1 MVMTMARPTA
11 DARRAARAAALAAA
25 CLASAAGAQQQGG
38 AAAPPPPPTASQLPE
53 RVDAGVADRHSMG
66 HSLRVHPVD
75 LSPHGF
81 RYVYKVP
88 GRDDLL
94 MRTDG
99 ALYAVFDQSVYVR
112 DPNAKTPS
120 LKAMIP
126 AATVFYIGKPNFRMI
141 RSSGI
146 RDLSFRRE
154 DSPPA
159 QEQRAPLPVGGV
171 TRLEP
176 EACAPGATRLEP
188 TRLSGKQPEHVD
200 EHATYPAKPPQAPDR
215 PAAPAAEPA
224 TPTRADRPGFDRR
237 IDELMDR
244 AKKAQPGTP

>member
-1 MVMTMARPTA
+1 MVMTMACQPA

-25 CLASAAGAQQQGG
+25 CLASPALAQQQGG
-38 AAAPPPPPTASQLPE
+38 GSAAPPSPSALPE
-53 RVDAGVADRHSMG
+53 RVDAGVADRHSLG
-66 HSLRVHPVD
+66 QSLRIQPVD

-81 RYVYKVP
+81 RHVYKVP

-120 LKAMIP
+120 LKPMIP

-159 QEQRAPLPVGGV
+159 AEQHAPVLVGGV
-171 TRLEP
+171 KRLEP
-176 EACAPGATRLEP
+176 EVGAPGATRMEP
-188 TRLSGKQPEHVD
+188 TRISAKPAEHGE
-200 EHATYPAKPPQAPDR
+200 EHATYPAKPPQAADR
-215 PAAPAAEPA
+215 PAAPAAEPPA
-224 TPTRADRPGFDRR
+224 PTRADRPGFDRR

>member
-1 MVMTMARPTA
+1 MVMTMPRPAA
-11 DARRAARAAALAAA
+11 DLRRTARAAAALVAA
-25 CLASAAGAQQQGG
+25 CLASAASARQQGG
-38 AAAPPPPPTASQLPE
+38 APPAAGSSQLPE
-53 RVDAGVADRHSMG
+53 RVDAGVGDRHSLG
-66 HSLRVHPVD
+66 QSLRIHPVD

-81 RYVYKVP
+81 RNVYKVP

-112 DPNAKTPS
+112 DPNAKTPTM
-120 LKAMIP
+120 KAMIP
-126 AATVFYIGKPNFRMI
+126 AATVFYIGKPDFRMI

-159 QEQRAPLPVGGV
+159 AEQHAPRPVGGV
-171 TRLEP
+171 KRLEP
-176 EACAPGATRLEP
+176 ETCAPGATRLEP
-188 TRLSGKQPEHVD
+188 TRISAKPPEPSDAHV
-200 EHATYPAKPPQAPDR
+200 TTPARPPQAPDR
-215 PAAPAAEPA
+215 PAAPAAEPP
-224 TPTRADRPGFDRR
+224 TPTRAERPGFDRR